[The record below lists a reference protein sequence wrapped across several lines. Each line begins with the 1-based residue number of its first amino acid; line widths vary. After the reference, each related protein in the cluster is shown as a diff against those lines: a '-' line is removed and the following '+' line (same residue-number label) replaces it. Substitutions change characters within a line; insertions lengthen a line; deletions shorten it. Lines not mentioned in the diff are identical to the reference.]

1 MEGKKIMD
9 NSLFIYSSNELS
21 NARNVQQQISQ
32 KEFEIK
38 LVEINANHTSYLEN
52 STYFYNQQRKALM
65 EMEVSNLKS
74 QRDGHINA
82 SLVYALSLAE
92 IEIMSNLPFS
102 NAAIAISSIY
112 SFLSIYNIQLIL
124 NSTVIVKISSVSSQL
139 LLHPGDFMP
148 LRMEIVKL
156 KVHFHMA

>member
-38 LVEINANHTSYLEN
+38 LVEINANHTSYQEN

-65 EMEVSNLKS
+65 EKEVSNSK
-74 QRDGHINA
+74 HI
-82 SLVYALSLAE
+82 
-92 IEIMSNLPFS
+92 
-102 NAAIAISSIY
+102 
-112 SFLSIYNIQLIL
+112 
-124 NSTVIVKISSVSSQL
+124 
-139 LLHPGDFMP
+139 
-148 LRMEIVKL
+148 
-156 KVHFHMA
+156 